1 MAKTRGLGRG
11 LDALIP
17 VLPEAGEELRQVE
30 TKLIQPNVRQVR
42 ETWEEKGIEELAAS
56 IKEHGL
62 LQPIVVRPAGEGY
75 ELVAGERRWR
85 ACRLLGWEKIPA
97 LVREYDDEK
106 TACAILVEN
115 IQRENLNPL
124 EEAIAYQRLIEEF
137 KLTHEDTA
145 RRVGKSRAAVG
156 NALRLLNL
164 PPRVLQMLRNGEL
177 SAGHA
182 RALLSI
188 SDPETQEIMAAKAAA
203 QELSVR
209 ELEAAVKRWGKEK
222 EPKKAEKETAAGDEG
237 LALAVEKISAALG
250 TKVAVRPSR
259 KRWRVEIY
267 FRSREEIMTFVK
279 KFMVRKNAS
288 RET

>member
-17 VLPEAGEELRQVE
+17 VLPEGGEELRRIKI
-30 TKLIQPNVRQVR
+30 KLIRPNARQPR
-42 ETWEEKGIEELAAS
+42 ETWEEAGIQELAAS

-85 ACRLLGWEKIPA
+85 ACRLLGWETVPA
-97 LVREYDDEK
+97 LIREYDDEK

-115 IQRENLNPL
+115 IQREDLNPL

-137 KLTHEDTA
+137 RLTHEEAA
-145 RRVGKSRAAVG
+145 RRVGRSRAAVG
-156 NALRLLNL
+156 NALRLLSL
-164 PPRVLQMLRNGEL
+164 PPRVLQMLRKGDL

-182 RALLSI
+182 RALLAVSEPAI
-188 SDPETQEIMAAKAAA
+188 QEEIAVRAAA
-203 QELSVR
+203 QQLSVR
-209 ELEAAVKRWGKEK
+209 DVEAVVRRWGKAK
-222 EPKKAEKETAAGDEG
+222 DDKSPAKETAVTDEG
-237 LALAVEKISAALG
+237 LAEATEKISSTLG

-259 KRWRVEIY
+259 RRWRVEIY
-267 FRSREEIMTFVK
+267 FRSREEIMAFAKRFTLK
-279 KFMVRKNAS
+279 KNAS